1 MSKLR
6 PFRDYDEHDVLNLFA
21 LNADVA
27 LPVVGGTLV
36 ELDDAKPWKNDDEDG
51 GIEMLGNG
59 SELTFNNVTHERYGV
74 KAKVKV
80 CGASALPLGML
91 LYDVRDVDENGEKL
105 HFLPRKA
112 AENDWIISGQAAP
125 VVAKG
130 VFLYDGGINDSSTAV
145 AGTLMHDHH
154 NATAVTPGAALF
166 VAAAGELSTAGTHQV
181 GIALGT
187 PDVDGNVLIRLH
199 IA

>member
-6 PFRDYDEHDVLNLFA
+6 PFRDYDEHDVLNLFS
-21 LNADVA
+21 LNGAVA

-36 ELDDAKPWKNDDEDG
+36 KLDTSAAWVNDDEDG

-59 SELTFNNVTHERYGV
+59 GELTFDNVVHERYGV
-74 KAKVKV
+74 KAHVAV
-80 CGASALPLGML
+80 SAAADLPLGML

-125 VVAKG
+125 VVSKG
-130 VFLYDGGINDSSTAV
+130 VFLYDGGVNGAGAV
-145 AGTLMHDHH
+145 AGTLMHDHN
-154 NATAVTPGAALF
+154 NAAAVAAGGALF
-166 VAAAGELSTAGTHQV
+166 SADAGELSTAGSNQV
-181 GIALGT
+181 GIALGL
-187 PDVDGNVLIRLH
+187 PDANGHVLIRLH
-199 IA
+199 IN

>member
-6 PFRDYDEHDVLNLFA
+6 PFRDYDEHDVLNLFS
-21 LNADVA
+21 LNSAVA
-27 LPVVGGTLV
+27 LPVLGGTLV
-36 ELDDAKPWKNDDEDG
+36 KLDTSAAWKNDDEDG

-59 SELTFNNVTHERYGV
+59 GELTFDNVVHERYGV
-74 KAKVKV
+74 KAHVAV
-80 CGASALPLGML
+80 SAGSDLPLGML

-125 VVAKG
+125 VVSKG
-130 VFLYDGGINDSSTAV
+130 IFLYDGGINDGTNHV
-145 AGTLMHDHH
+145 TGTLMDDH
-154 NATAVTPGAALF
+154 NENTAVTAGAPLYSAD
-166 VAAAGELSTAGTHQV
+166 AGEISTAGSNQI

-187 PDVDGNVLIRLH
+187 PDANGNVLIRLH
-199 IA
+199 IN